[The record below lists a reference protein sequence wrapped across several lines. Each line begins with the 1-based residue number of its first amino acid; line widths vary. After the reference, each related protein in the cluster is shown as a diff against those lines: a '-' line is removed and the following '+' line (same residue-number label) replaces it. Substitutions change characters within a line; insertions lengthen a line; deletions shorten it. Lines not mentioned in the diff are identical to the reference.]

1 VWDISLSVRAPR
13 KLRVLA
19 KIALPARTMTP
30 IPVPDSK
37 TSYTRVAIGL
47 HWLIAAAIIGSFA
60 VGLYM
65 VDLPL
70 SPQKLRIYSWHKW
83 AGVTIFLCVVLRL
96 GWRLGHRPPELP
108 AAMPA
113 WQRSLAGATHVLL
126 YLLMFAVPLSGWLM
140 SSAKGFQTVWFGV
153 LPLPDLLDKDK
164 ELGDL
169 LLQLHMLLNFS
180 MASLVFIHVGAALK
194 HHFFD
199 RDGVLARMIPFL
211 GQSQRGEFR

>member
-1 VWDISLSVRAPR
+1 MSPSPTTAPASDTR
-13 KLRVLA
+13 
-19 KIALPARTMTP
+19 
-30 IPVPDSK
+30 
-37 TSYTRVAIGL
+37 YTRVAIGL
-47 HWLIAAAIIGSFA
+47 HWLIAVAIIGSFS

-83 AGVTIFLCVVLRL
+83 AGVTIFLCALLRL
-96 GWRLGHRPPELP
+96 GWRLRHPPPELP

-113 WQRSLAGATHVLL
+113 WQRNLAGATHVLL
-126 YLLMFAVPLSGWLM
+126 YLLMLAVPLSGWLM

-169 LLQLHMLLNFS
+169 LLQLHVLLNFS
-180 MASLVFIHVGAALK
+180 MAALVLAHFGAALK

-199 RDGVLARMIPFL
+199 RDDVLARIIPFL
-211 GQSQRGEFR
+211 GTAGGDTK